1 VEKRELPIFGHI
13 QDYAG
18 AKVSEWCIGGPERSE
33 NSWRC
38 GSVAVL
44 QVVGDNLV
52 VDFVNKT
59 AQELLAIVGILFDG
73 IDPVTAEANG
83 DCCK

>member
-1 VEKRELPIFGHI
+1 M
-13 QDYAG
+13 
-18 AKVSEWCIGGPERSE
+18 
-33 NSWRC
+33 
-38 GSVAVL
+38 

-59 AQELLAIVGILFDG
+59 ARVLLAIVGILFDG
-73 IDPVTAEANG
+73 IDPVTAEADG